1 MGVSIPFVNASSEC
15 FGESANIYFKHSRL
29 AGAINAEIS
38 CLYGTNEPAHDFGI
52 QGNLQD
58 NLQSDSGRRYLSHL

>member
-29 AGAINAEIS
+29 ADAINAEIS
-38 CLYGTNEPAHDFGI
+38 
-52 QGNLQD
+52 
-58 NLQSDSGRRYLSHL
+58 